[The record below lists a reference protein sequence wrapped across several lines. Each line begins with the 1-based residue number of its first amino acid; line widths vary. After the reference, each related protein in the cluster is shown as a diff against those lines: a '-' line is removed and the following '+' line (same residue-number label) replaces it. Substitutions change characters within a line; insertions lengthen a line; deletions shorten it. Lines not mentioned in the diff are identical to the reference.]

1 MKGTIRVLPL
11 AVSQRY
17 LVMRRQCVLVKCTC
31 GGSDVAVVSEA
42 TGSPPDC
49 LSLLLPQPGC
59 WQARSACP
67 PPPGLT
73 EAFGESYLTWSRF
86 LAL

>member
-11 AVSQRY
+11 EVSQKY

-31 GGSDVAVVSEA
+31 EGSDVAVVSEA
-42 TGSPPDC
+42 TGSQPDC

-59 WQARSACP
+59 WQVGSACP
-67 PPPGLT
+67 FPPGRT
-73 EAFGESYLTWSRF
+73 EASCES
-86 LAL
+86 